1 MTQIHPNTSNR
12 NLNMANVFSRSMQ
25 MDKMINET
33 SVRDGSSCVDNKN
46 IIAQSM
52 TMKSIKGTGSNGKVL
67 SFIDHWPKGDL
78 SQMKSQPILIEESVK
93 PISLFKADAA
103 LINVAKSL
111 TVSKM
116 SQLKTPQSDIDE
128 KYFEIDDEIR
138 SIIESSKVTVEKA
151 IKPYILEQA
160 KQEQKELLIKIES
173 SQLKFDSEKERME
186 LLEATKESIREIA
199 SQSRNQRPQYTKA
212 LKSLRDMAG
221 TAVKCS
227 KEIDAKEMK
236 EFMLEDA
243 LFFIEDMMDPV
254 ETSWKGI
261 PGRSEDLPKDK
272 PDNMSVTN
280 RLISIKDH
288 LHLKIEAIDAKQFRR
303 LEKVADNPV
312 FAQII
317 EMHKEGKLPSD
328 GSIFFFLDCKR
339 PALRI
344 DACSN
349 PKTRPGQ
356 SKESAIRHA
365 VKTPEFLDIQRLNK
379 GIGPDGAGLFR
390 FAELTESIVGAVVLA
405 PVVQD
410 GVAVKLPGMSKPKRQ
425 VQDKIGSVPDCVDMG
440 MSYGAVLNK
449 FRPQIEKLLAERNL
463 R

>member
-1 MTQIHPNTSNR
+1 
-12 NLNMANVFSRSMQ
+12 
-25 MDKMINET
+25 MDKMLNEV
-33 SVRDGSSCVDNKN
+33 SVHEGNSLIDDKN
-46 IIAQSM
+46 IVIQSM
-52 TMKSIKGTGSNGKVL
+52 NLKSLKGSGSNGKVL
-67 SFIDHWPKGDL
+67 SFIDHWPKNGIAAGQIRTA
-78 SQMKSQPILIEESVK
+78 SEPAVVTESVK
-93 PISLFKADAA
+93 PISLFKADSA
-103 LINVAKSL
+103 LINVASSL

-116 SQLKTPQSDIDE
+116 SQLKAPES
-128 KYFEIDDEIR
+128 EIDKKISELDDKIKETINLAK
-138 SIIESSKVTVEKA
+138 EEVEKS

-173 SQLKFDSEKERME
+173 SQLKFNSEKERME

-199 SQSRNQRPQYTKA
+199 TQSRNQKPQYTRA
-212 LKSLRDMAG
+212 LKSLRDLVSV
-221 TAVKCS
+221 TVKCT
-227 KEIDAKEMK
+227 KLIDDNDLK
-236 EFMLEDA
+236 EFVMEDC
-243 LFFIEDMMDPV
+243 LFFVEDMMDPV

-261 PGRSEDLPKDK
+261 PGRSEDLPREK
-272 PDNMSVTN
+272 PEEMSLLN
-280 RLISIKDH
+280 RLISIKEH

-303 LEKVADNPV
+303 LQKVAEHPI

-317 EMHKEGKLPSD
+317 EMHASGKLPKK
-328 GSIFFFLDCKR
+328 GSIFFFLDSDR

-356 SKESAIRHA
+356 SKESAIKHA
-365 VKTPEFLDIQRLNK
+365 VKTPEFLDVERLDK

-390 FAELTESIVGAVVLA
+390 FAEMTDNIIGAVVLA
-405 PVVQD
+405 PVIED
-410 GVAVKLPGMSKPKRQ
+410 GTVVKLPGMSKPKRQ
-425 VQDKIGSVPDCVDMG
+425 VHEKIGSVPDSVDLG